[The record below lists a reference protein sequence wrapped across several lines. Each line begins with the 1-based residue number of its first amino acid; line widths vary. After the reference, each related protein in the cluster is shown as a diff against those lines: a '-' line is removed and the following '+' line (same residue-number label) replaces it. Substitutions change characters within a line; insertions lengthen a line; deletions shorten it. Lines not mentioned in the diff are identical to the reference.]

1 LNACA
6 ELGAWVPDVSQK
18 AAPAVY
24 ARPLLMGIFER

>member
-1 LNACA
+1 
-6 ELGAWVPDVSQK
+6 VPDVKPK